1 MLRGDIYCVL
11 TSQATP
17 LSVGLSFLL
26 MPLFFTGVTETSS
39 RNNSSS
45 SGSSVSLTLGGL
57 IKQVQRDDQHCY
69 AIEMLRSP
77 KNLSYRETILVYT
90 EVKKVKRYS
99 QIWLHKKFRFV
110 GFLQG
115 SDGILCIPAK

>member
-1 MLRGDIYCVL
+1 
-11 TSQATP
+11 
-17 LSVGLSFLL
+17 
-26 MPLFFTGVTETSS
+26 
-39 RNNSSS
+39 
-45 SGSSVSLTLGGL
+45 
-57 IKQVQRDDQHCY
+57 
-69 AIEMLRSP
+69 MLRSP